1 MLGNFIFPLPLG
13 IVIPTSES
21 ALGATLAFASSR
33 EENRVSV
40 NYESKM
46 KLFHNPRFG
55 YFPRLHRGKGGVSR
69 SSGLLC

>member
-1 MLGNFIFPLPLG
+1 MLGNFVFPLPLG

-21 ALGATLAFASSR
+21 VLGATLAFALSR
-33 EENRVSV
+33 EENHVSV
-40 NYESKM
+40 NYESKV
-46 KLFHNPRFG
+46 KLFHNPRSG